1 MYDTA
6 SRLEGSCNRFA
17 LTVRVWVLEGG
28 LFIQRPV
35 TITQVIM
42 NELASANEIDL
53 RVILIFYRSTLL
65 FEKS

>member
-17 LTVRVWVLEGG
+17 LTVRVRVLEGG